1 MKILKVIMKKKILFL
16 VLLAISSLFL
26 LLLGLK
32 IGQCESESYGWY
44 GPNNIID
51 LLINSGLFLLVEFV
65 VFSIDNIVLL
75 IKKVL
80 KKKLNNLELYCLIGA
95 FIMLCIWIFLRRHYS
110 NNGSCDLIIGPGDTG
125 LFLAMLVA
133 TIINIWKL
141 RVMKE

>member
-1 MKILKVIMKKKILFL
+1 MKILKAIMKKKIMYSL
-16 VLLAISSLFL
+16 LLAISSLFL

-65 VFSIDNIVLL
+65 VFAIDNIVLL
-75 IKKVL
+75 IKKIL
-80 KKKLNNLELYCLIGA
+80 KKELNNSELYCLIGA
-95 FIMLCIWIFLRRHYS
+95 FIMFFIWVLLNRYYS

-125 LFLAMLVA
+125 LFLAMLVT
-133 TIINIWKL
+133 TIINIWKI
-141 RVMKE
+141 RVIK

>member
-1 MKILKVIMKKKILFL
+1 MKILKAIMKKKILYS

-51 LLINSGLFLLVEFV
+51 LLINSGLFLLIEFV
-65 VFSIDNIVLL
+65 VFAIDNIVLL
-75 IKKVL
+75 IKKIL
-80 KKKLNNLELYCLIGA
+80 KKEVNNSELYCLIGA
-95 FIMLCIWIFLRRHYS
+95 FIMFFIWILLNRHYS

-125 LFLAMLVA
+125 LFLAMLV
-133 TIINIWKL
+133 TTFINIWKI
-141 RVMKE
+141 RVIK